1 VGVGGE
7 VGVGVGRGR
16 GRGWVLGRGV
26 GAGGGD
32 GASAGAGP
40 VVTGVGVEARGDGEG
55 LERGSR
61 IGSGSLDAD
70 ASERRAAQVTRPQNA
85 VGARGCR
92 TGWCSMTTAPA
103 TPRTISP
110 AAAHGATYRARQVR
124 RESGRPL
131 SGGPVAPGGSF
142 APLAGPV
149 DIRSPPWTA
158 KCYQNDTAITIIMS
172 AKEIGPVR
180 AARAISACIL
190 STGGGTIE
198 YADQKAAGAGRPAA
212 TPSIGAAQLAAT
224 AAARSA
230 LRPRGRSSRP
240 TAAGHTP

>member
-1 VGVGGE
+1 

-61 IGSGSLDAD
+61 IGGGSLDAD
-70 ASERRAAQVTRPQNA
+70 ASERRTEQATRPQKA
-85 VGARGCR
+85 VGARGCL
-92 TGWCSMTTAPA
+92 TGWCSMTNAPTA
-103 TPRTISP
+103 PRTISP
-110 AAAHGATYRARQVR
+110 AAAHGATYRARHVR

-131 SGGPVAPGGSF
+131 GGGPVAPGGSF

-149 DIRSPPWTA
+149 DIRSPRWTA

-172 AKEIGPVR
+172 AKEPGPGSR
-180 AARAISACIL
+180 CPRHI
-190 STGGGTIE
+190 
-198 YADQKAAGAGRPAA
+198 
-212 TPSIGAAQLAAT
+212 
-224 AAARSA
+224 AAAFCQPKAGPLNMQIRG
-230 LRPRGRSSRP
+230 LRAPADRRPGQASPRLSSRP
-240 TAAGHTP
+240 HAGAPACGRPPRTLLAGGGRSQAAGHAP